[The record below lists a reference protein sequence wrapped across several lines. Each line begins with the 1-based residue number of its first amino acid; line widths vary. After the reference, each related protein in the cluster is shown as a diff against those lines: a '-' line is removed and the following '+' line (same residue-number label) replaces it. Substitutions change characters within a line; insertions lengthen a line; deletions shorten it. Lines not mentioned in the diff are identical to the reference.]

1 MKLIK
6 ISNVLN
12 GMTINCNNSSY
23 IIDVSLEKTIKIDPK
38 DLDANLDDVI
48 AKKLCRVTKGT
59 WNGKNGYIIDII
71 EVSSIDDG
79 IVLDTSGDVQFNVV
93 YTDLVFK
100 PKKGDVLDGVVT
112 NVNQN
117 SIVVSV
123 GPQSV
128 MIAHSSMPSG
138 LEFDPYTKSYKSAD
152 METVIQED
160 NEIRFRV
167 VGVNVLA
174 NEITCTGTIDEPFL
188 GLIK

>member
-1 MKLIK
+1 
-6 ISNVLN
+6 
-12 GMTINCNNSSY
+12 MTINCNNNSSY
-23 IIDVSLEKTIKIDPK
+23 IIDVSLEKTIKIEPK

-71 EVSSIDDG
+71 EVSSMDDG

-93 YTDLVFK
+93 YSALVFK

-174 NEITCTGTIDEPFL
+174 NEITCAGTIDEPFL

>member
-1 MKLIK
+1 MVTL
-6 ISNVLN
+6 
-12 GMTINCNNSSY
+12 
-23 IIDVSLEKTIKIDPK
+23 DKTIKIEPK
-38 DLDANLDDVI
+38 DLDANLEDVI
-48 AKKLCRVTKGT
+48 AKKLWRVTKGT

-79 IVLDTSGDVQFNVV
+79 IVLDTSGDVQFNVK
-93 YTDLVFK
+93 YTALVFK

-128 MIAHSSMPSG
+128 MIAHSSMPTG
-138 LEFDPYTKSYKSAD
+138 LEFDPYTKSYKSTD
-152 METVIQED
+152 METVIQEE

-174 NEITCTGTIDEPFL
+174 NEITCAGTIDEPYFWN
-188 GLIK
+188 